1 MASQRPKN
9 DKRNQEKRRRR
20 LRRLYARGEP
30 NPWSASPTIPVAPAG
45 MEKMSEVLER
55 FIEPYMTG
63 SAAPETELDLRKL
76 LTVAVLAWD
85 IANLSPDQQKAQI
98 DQIIREGVSH
108 KSDADQ
114 RLFRTLVEDMIDR
127 KNTHFSTIN
136 RTIIS
141 FDVRFT
147 GHGYDLTVVSL
158 IKMPPRS

>member
-1 MASQRPKN
+1 
-9 DKRNQEKRRRR
+9 
-20 LRRLYARGEP
+20 
-30 NPWSASPTIPVAPAG
+30 
-45 MEKMSEVLER
+45 MEKMSEVLDR
-55 FIEPYMTG
+55 FIEPYMEG
-63 SAAPETELDLRKL
+63 VGAPATEDDLRKL

-85 IANLSPDQQKAQI
+85 VANLSPDQQKAQI

>member
-1 MASQRPKN
+1 
-9 DKRNQEKRRRR
+9 
-20 LRRLYARGEP
+20 
-30 NPWSASPTIPVAPAG
+30 